1 MNMTDTTHEQKEVV
15 SAIEVEHVSFAYGE
29 KQILNNV
36 SLSVKQ
42 GDYLSIVGPNGA
54 GKTTLIKLITNALHP
69 KEGAIR
75 IFGEPV
81 KRFAQ
86 WPRIGYV
93 PQHANRVDLSFPAT
107 VFDVVM
113 MGGYGKRGLFRRPT
127 KEDRQ
132 DARLAI
138 ARVGLT
144 EQEQKMIGELSG
156 GQTQRAFIARALV
169 THPDILILDEPTAG
183 VDLSAQ
189 AALYDLLRR
198 LNKEGMT
205 LVVVSH
211 DIEVI
216 TKESTHLAYIDKEL
230 AFYEHPL
237 AFLKEGAPFLH
248 GHDH

>member
-1 MNMTDTTHEQKEVV
+1 MTETKHENIGTI
-15 SAIEVEHVSFAYGE
+15 SAIKVEDVSFSYGE
-29 KQILNNV
+29 KEILNNV
-36 SLSVKQ
+36 SLSVEQ

-54 GKTTLIKLITNALHP
+54 GKTTLIKLITNALIP
-69 KEGAIR
+69 KKGSIF
-75 IFGEPV
+75 IFGKPV
-81 KRFAQ
+81 ARFDQ
-86 WPRIGYV
+86 WSRIGYV

-127 KEDRQ
+127 EEDRQ
-132 DARLAI
+132 SARNAI
-138 ARVGLT
+138 ARVGLA

-156 GQTQRAFIARALV
+156 GQTQRAFIARAL
-169 THPDILILDEPTAG
+169 TTRPDILILDEPTAG

-189 AALYDLLRR
+189 AALYDLLRM
-198 LNKEGMT
+198 LNKEGVT
-205 LVVVSH
+205 LVVISH

-230 AFYEHPL
+230 AFYENPL